1 MKIKFSILALLLL
14 VNISCVENV
23 ITIQI
28 FPDGQAHLKIVSIG
42 DSTDIM
48 DQDFEHPFY
57 DDNNCSY
64 EIYKTDSIWKAI
76 SNIVIKDYSFNFT
89 PRNGLAFN
97 FNLNRSAKA
106 ISNIYSFQMNIK
118 GRNIKSEYP
127 LLYNA
132 ITKNKLDSLIW
143 LPEALTIIIDKALSD
158 LERNMTSD
166 NIEIERPRLVN
177 HFKNSFSRIST
188 FEMLEEIQKNR
199 DTYIRN
205 TLKPF
210 KVSQKFS
217 DNLSRAMKVHE
228 DRLKASLGLQDD
240 NFVIKLLLP
249 GEPIS
254 GNAMSMDKDTLIWKF
269 GIDSLLNQNYDLHAE
284 SVITSK
290 EKIQKNSILL
300 IFGLLMISIILLNRK
315 K

>member
-28 FPDGQAHLKIVSIG
+28 FPDGQTHLKIVSIG

-48 DQDFEHPFY
+48 DKDFEHPFY
-57 DDNNCSY
+57 DDNNSSY
-64 EIYKTDSIWKAI
+64 KIYKTDSIWKAVT
-76 SNIVIKDYSFNFT
+76 NIVIKDSSFSYK

-97 FNLNRSAKA
+97 FNLNYSAKA
-106 ISNIYSFQMNIK
+106 ISNIYKFQMNLE
-118 GRNIKSEYP
+118 GRNIKNEYP

-132 ITKNKLDSLIW
+132 ITSNKLDSLIW
-143 LPEALTIIIDKALSD
+143 LPEALTIIIDKALID
-158 LERNMTSD
+158 LEKNMISD

-199 DTYIRN
+199 DIYIRN

-217 DNLSRAMKVHE
+217 DNLSKAMKVHE

-269 GIDSLLNQNYDLHAE
+269 GIDSLLNENYDLHAA

-290 EKIQKNSILL
+290 DKIQKNSILV
-300 IFGLLMISIILLNRK
+300 IFALLMISIILLNRRK
-315 K
+315 